1 MGVNVSKEGALS
13 LVEVIVQELDR
24 RGYTGEQVAEEFGVG
39 RTWLSEVRRGRV
51 PNVNTAQ
58 RVYEQLFGRPLH
70 DD

>member
-1 MGVNVSKEGALS
+1 MK
-13 LVEVIVQELDR
+13 LVDAIVQELGR
-24 RGYTGEQVAEEFGVG
+24 RGYTGDQVAKEFGVG

-58 RVYEQLFGRPLH
+58 EIYEALFERSLH